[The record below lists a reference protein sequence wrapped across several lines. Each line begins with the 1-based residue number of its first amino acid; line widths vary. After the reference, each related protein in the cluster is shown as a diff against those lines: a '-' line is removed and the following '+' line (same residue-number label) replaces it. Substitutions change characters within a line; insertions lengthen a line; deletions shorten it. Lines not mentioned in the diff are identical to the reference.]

1 MHPKIKSRPAGENR
15 SPGKVKPQLM
25 HDGSKQS
32 PSVSP
37 ASRQRLT
44 VPQSPSASANHARHH
59 VSRRTQ
65 S

>member
-1 MHPKIKSRPAGENR
+1 MHPKIKSRPTGEDL

-37 ASRQRLT
+37 ASRQRLA
-44 VPQSPSASANHARHH
+44 VPQSASAGANHARHH